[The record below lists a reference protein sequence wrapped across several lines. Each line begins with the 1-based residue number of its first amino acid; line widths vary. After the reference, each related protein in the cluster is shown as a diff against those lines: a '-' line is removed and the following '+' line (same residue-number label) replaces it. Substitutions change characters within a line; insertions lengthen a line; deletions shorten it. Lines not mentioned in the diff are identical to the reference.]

1 MLEMFGKIH
10 QLKPSGPGD
19 FLTGRFLSKIFS
31 GIELFMLALRGL
43 CIKFKITCPFKFS
56 NLLA

>member
-1 MLEMFGKIH
+1 MFGKIN
-10 QLKPSGPGD
+10 QLQPSGPGD
-19 FLTGRFLSKIFS
+19 FLIGIFLSEIFS

-43 CIKFKITCPFKFS
+43 RIKFKNTCPFKFS

>member
-1 MLEMFGKIH
+1 MFGKIH

-19 FLTGRFLSKIFS
+19 VLTGRFLSKIFS

-43 CIKFKITCPFKFS
+43 CIKFKNTCPFKFS
-56 NLLA
+56 NLVA